1 MRKMHLIPMSALIA
15 ATSLFT
21 ACQKADDLF
30 PQAAVQQND
39 LNGPAF
45 SSLDGG
51 TLAGAQGSTEV
62 QVLSEKPFTFQ
73 LNRFNNRKRL
83 VWSVKYGVEAPYKLK
98 DIQTVILP
106 DQSIKVAAEVDG
118 TAAGQQEVFM
128 AHFDAMGEL
137 LWNTRAG
144 TEAPV
149 EILDKVED
157 PDFGSFVN
165 MKEQQEDGSEVY
177 IIVCFGPEGDP
188 TFATGYA
195 QGKDAL
201 NGHSMEDLGDAIQ
214 IQLNDGRQTA
224 SYIIDKKEGKVKEVI
239 YDAGQKA
246 ALTGEGTAIRLRKAS
261 LRMQKIQNNQRTR
274 P

>member
-1 MRKMHLIPMSALIA
+1 MHLIPMSALIA
-15 ATSLFT
+15 ATLLFT
-21 ACQKADDLF
+21 ACHKADDLF
-30 PQAAVQQND
+30 PQAVVQKTD
-39 LNGPAF
+39 LNGVVA
-45 SSLDGG
+45 SLDGG
-51 TLAGAQGSTEV
+51 TLAGAQGSTEI

-98 DIQTVILP
+98 SIQTAILP

-118 TAAGQQEVFM
+118 TAAGKQEVFM
-128 AHFDAMGEL
+128 AHFDALGDL

-149 EILDKVED
+149 EILDKEED
-157 PDFGSFVN
+157 PDLGSFVN
-165 MKEQQEDGSEVY
+165 MKEQQEDGSDVY

-201 NGHSMEDLGDAIQ
+201 NDHSMEDLGDAVQ
-214 IQLNDGRQTA
+214 IRLNDGQQTA
-224 SYIIDKKEGKVKEVI
+224 TYIIDKKEGKVKEVI

-261 LRMQKIQNNQRTR
+261 LRMQKLQNNQRTR